1 MFVLA
6 TSSVILL
13 TLTHLVNSDL
23 NYKTLHF
30 QIILGNFEHLPSSY
44 GSKCNFIFQ
53 FCQYNYYSPKNSFA
67 PFCTRQE
74 KTIKKKN
81 STLWLDDRKR
91 LNTLLLYNVTLTFY
105 GVLSVW
111 EYNHHWFA
119 WRMAV
124 AQMALLLEFSVPS
137 IGFELRLCGSGSFF
151 RFPWF
156 NYLS

>member
-1 MFVLA
+1 MEVNVTLFFNFVN
-6 TSSVILL
+6 TIIIVRKILSRL
-13 TLTHLVNSDL
+13 FALVKKKQL
-23 NYKTLHF
+23 
-30 QIILGNFEHLPSSY
+30 
-44 GSKCNFIFQ
+44 
-53 FCQYNYYSPKNSFA
+53 
-67 PFCTRQE
+67 
-74 KTIKKKN
+74 KKN

>member
-74 KTIKKKN
+74 KTIKKKQYALVGRQEAIKHFAPLQCHFDL
-81 STLWLDDRKR
+81 LWC
-91 LNTLLLYNVTLTFY
+91 TVC
-105 GVLSVW
+105 
-111 EYNHHWFA
+111 
-119 WRMAV
+119 
-124 AQMALLLEFSVPS
+124 
-137 IGFELRLCGSGSFF
+137 LRV
-151 RFPWF
+151 
-156 NYLS
+156 